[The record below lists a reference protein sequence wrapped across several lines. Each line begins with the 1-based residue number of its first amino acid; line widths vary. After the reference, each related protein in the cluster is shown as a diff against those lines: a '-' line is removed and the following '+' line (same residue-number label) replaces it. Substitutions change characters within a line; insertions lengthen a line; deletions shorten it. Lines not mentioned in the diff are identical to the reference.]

1 MKIKTVTKGKNAGEV
16 VELSASEK
24 VPLALQDALAEHK
37 DYKGTYLAYVRDVRV
52 GNLNYSAKGSP
63 LNGKWQNNV
72 YRVEGSAS
80 FTFRDVVKNY
90 LLHPKHM
97 KFELQFEDCLD
108 NLGQPDLKIT
118 LLDLRND

>member
-24 VPLALQDALAEHK
+24 VPLALQDGLAEHK
-37 DYKGTYLAYVRDVRV
+37 DYKGVYLIYVRNVEV

-72 YRVEGSAS
+72 YKVEGTAS
-80 FTFRDVVKNY
+80 FTFRDLAKNT
-90 LLHPKHM
+90 LLHPKIR
-97 KFELQFEDCLD
+97 KFELNFEDCLD
-108 NLGQPDLKIT
+108 NLGQPDLKVT
-118 LLDLRND
+118 ALDFRND